1 MTKLLNTYR
10 KLPSP
15 SNRAKLQ
22 SYLDKHLMAICMA
35 SVEDVTFLKAHG
47 FKI

>member
-1 MTKLLNTYR
+1 MTKLINAYR

-22 SYLDKHLMAICMA
+22 SYLDKHMMAVCMA
-35 SVEDVTFLKAHG
+35 SVEERNFLEANE
-47 FKI
+47 FRI